1 MLQKMLL
8 PYKTM
13 EKGFPRKTKNKYL
26 TAIIVEQIPRN
37 ISEELVLEWQ
47 FLGILSSPM
56 EGRLNL
62 QAKLE
67 KERRSEYHF
76 NDFLEVHS
84 DSRSTFVGLLARLWP
99 VLARLLLFL
108 ARLSLVLARL
118 SLVLA
123 RFSLVL
129 ARFWLFL
136 ARLSL
141 ILAGVLL
148 FLARLLPVLA
158 LLSLI
163 LAHFCVV
170 FVALYSL

>member
-1 MLQKMLL
+1 MLL

-84 DSRSTFVGLLARLWP
+84 DSRAIFADPRSTFAVPRSTFAGPRATFTGPRATLPGPRSTFESSPLSCVNSISMFLTF
-99 VLARLLLFL
+99 LFVIQFIIKI
-108 ARLSLVLARL
+108 RKRKV
-118 SLVLA
+118 
-123 RFSLVL
+123 
-129 ARFWLFL
+129 
-136 ARLSL
+136 
-141 ILAGVLL
+141 
-148 FLARLLPVLA
+148 
-158 LLSLI
+158 
-163 LAHFCVV
+163 
-170 FVALYSL
+170 